1 MLISRWSEANKAF
14 LSSAP
19 HPSALPYELHR
30 AVLLS
35 LSSPADAIAYAGR
48 HLMVYMPTQPVTQ
61 LITSCL
67 YPASHASQAG
77 AVDILPTSASAGG
90 DVDMDNTDPS
100 ENKSEELPA
109 VQPYTD
115 LRAPAP
121 LAKMFEAEFCRR
133 HGLPKED
140 LLSIAID
147 LGGRGGALAAIEKA
161 RKVMLLGDRM
171 GNVREWDE
179 LPVCFFSASLAVTF
193 RVLCIQLVE
202 GAARRVFM

>member
-1 MLISRWSEANKAF
+1 
-14 LSSAP
+14 
-19 HPSALPYELHR
+19 
-30 AVLLS
+30 
-35 LSSPADAIAYAGR
+35 
-48 HLMVYMPTQPVTQ
+48 MVYMPTQPVTQ

-67 YPASHASQAG
+67 YPASHAAVPG
-77 AVDILPTSASAGG
+77 APDVLSADDGAEDGSGDIEMDAADPTEQKA
-90 DVDMDNTDPS
+90 
-100 ENKSEELPA
+100 EESPA
-109 VQPYTD
+109 AQPYTD

-193 RVLCIQLVE
+193 WILCIQLVE
-202 GAARRVFM
+202 GAARRVLM